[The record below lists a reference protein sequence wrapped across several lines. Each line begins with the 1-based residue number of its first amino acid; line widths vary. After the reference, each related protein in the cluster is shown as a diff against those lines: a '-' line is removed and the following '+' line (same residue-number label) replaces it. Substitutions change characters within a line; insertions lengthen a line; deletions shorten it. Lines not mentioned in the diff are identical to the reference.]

1 MNDFSNKTY
10 ANILAAQLNRV
21 PDTID
26 KREGSMIQTALGPES
41 WYLEGLYLDL
51 DSVQKNAYAET
62 AKGLGSTCWLRNGA
76 LKEKRPP
83 GR

>member
-1 MNDFSNKTY
+1 MIDFSNKTY
-10 ANILAAQLNRV
+10 TNILNAQLNRV

-41 WYLEGLYLDL
+41 WYIEGLYLDL

-62 AKGLGSTCWLRNGA
+62 AGGDWLICWWPSAA
-76 LKEKRPP
+76 LKERRLPEQ
-83 GR
+83 